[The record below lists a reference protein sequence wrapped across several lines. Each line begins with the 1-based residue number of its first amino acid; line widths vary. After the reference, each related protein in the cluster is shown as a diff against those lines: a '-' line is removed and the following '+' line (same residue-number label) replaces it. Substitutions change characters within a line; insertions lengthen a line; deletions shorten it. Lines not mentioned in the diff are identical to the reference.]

1 MTLDAK
7 ARSLA
12 DKLFTKFGKSITLTS
27 IVEGAYDPATGEMSG
42 GTSTTTTHLA
52 LIKDFTLLRGFKSVD
67 PVDGGIQAGDRQAT
81 IAALN
86 VTAPQPADKVT
97 IDSEVYQVIA
107 VRNVWS
113 GELPAFFEMQ
123 VRK

>member
-12 DKLFTKFGKSITLTS
+12 DKLFTKFGKSITITS
-27 IVEGAYDPATGEMSG
+27 IVEGAYDPSTGEMSG
-42 GTSTTTTHLA
+42 GTSTTTTHIA
-52 LIKDFTLLRGFKSVD
+52 LIKDFKGSDLI
-67 PVDGGIQAGDRQAT
+67 DGVIQAGDRQAT

-86 VTAPQPADKVT
+86 ATTPQPADKVT